1 MTNEQFSPDEPFDP
15 AQRGYRGVPAPRQ
28 TYISPGARPG
38 AMAGQPSREGQP
50 EMDPDDTLFDPQQA
64 GYRARPTM
72 GQQAGAALE
81 AGVREGVPMAAAT
94 QAAVSSLKLTA
105 PTMNPWVMGAGF
117 VGSGAAAYYATSQ
130 AMSGIGLRSPEQFPP
145 QLRPAAYAGES
156 FSASLAVLSAPYTAA
171 GFGIKLGDSVVG
183 NFFNSAVNLARTRPG
198 AFAAAEGGASLSAA
212 GGAYLAETV
221 APGNTLYR
229 MGAEVTLGLTNP
241 VNAVSW
247 AYDKSR
253 SLIGT
258 VAGEFNQQNVQN
270 KAWSWIRDTLE
281 SAGEDPETFVRILRD
296 NNIVDPAS
304 ATAAQI
310 TGSPAAAA
318 IEAYLGKSSSA
329 FKQESGAKLE
339 ATLDALRF
347 KVKGL
352 ESAAAASETPEGAKT
367 ALKLAAEVKY
377 EYYQALITGRV
388 TRANNEAVNNV
399 NTLIR
404 NNPDASASEI
414 SAMAREALDNSLKD
428 VRAVEAD
435 LWNNISAPGQ
445 FSTTNLRQAVD
456 EIYSQSA
463 FELRA
468 EKIPERVL
476 RLLERSEAGDP
487 PVTFTD
493 LKDFRSWLLE
503 NSRSAVEAGRSS
515 EASRLGQLAESIL
528 DDIDD
533 VMVTA
538 GNRAYDEARMFSRRL
553 NDVYTRSY
561 AGKAV
566 AVGKYGDR
574 IPPEV
579 LLRRA
584 TAGGDEQV
592 VLQLEDLS
600 RATSFLDEMQM
611 GTPRSAQNISD
622 MNDAQDQFVRLLAAA
637 SRDPK
642 TGLINPDKLRDFST
656 KRKELLTRFP
666 GVKADIDNAIKGG
679 DSLLRWQESADAL
692 YGIVRARPMT
702 KIMGSDAVTV
712 SRKAVISGNRASEIE
727 KLAKFAKGG
736 ATNKR
741 GVQVVSPQ
749 QAMDDLRQSMINAVS
764 ALASPSVADRGNV
777 LDIGRFRSIMF
788 DVAPDGQRPLADIL
802 VEKGVFDQSHVAN
815 MKKITNAFEAAIS
828 STQPPS
834 AITIQTTP
842 TERMVRAA
850 TKVLGSWMG
859 ASTRKVTG
867 GPGNIILATEGSNL
881 AQDILLRMPAA
892 NTMKMVEKL
901 MANPEMLQLVSSRG
915 MTPALH
921 QEKVGR
927 FYSWVIQSGLTE
939 GAKLGRPT
947 YEDEPEAPELFTQP
961 R

>member
-1 MTNEQFSPDEPFDP
+1 
-15 AQRGYRGVPAPRQ
+15 
-28 TYISPGARPG
+28 
-38 AMAGQPSREGQP
+38 MAGQPSREGQP
-50 EMDPDDTLFDPQQA
+50 EMDPDDTPFDPAQA
-64 GYRARPTM
+64 GYRSRPTM

-130 AMSGIGLRSPEQFPP
+130 AMGGLGLRSPEQFPP

-229 MGAEVTLGLTNP
+229 MGAEVTFGLTNP
-241 VNAVSW
+241 VNAASW

-253 SLIGT
+253 SMIST
-258 VAGEFNQQNVQN
+258 VAGEFNQQNIQN
-270 KAWSWIRDTLE
+270 KAWNWIRDTME
-281 SAGEDPETFVRILRD
+281 GAGEDPEAFVRILRD
-296 NNIVDPAS
+296 NNIVDPSS

-318 IEAYLGKSSSA
+318 IEAYLSKSSPA
-329 FKQESGAKLE
+329 FKQEVGAKLE

-347 KVKGL
+347 KIKGL
-352 ESAAAASETPEGAKT
+352 ESAAAASETPEGAAS

-377 EYYQALITGRV
+377 EYYQALIAGRV
-388 TRANNEAVNNV
+388 VRANNEAVNKV

-414 SAMAREALDNSLKD
+414 STMAREALDGSLKD
-428 VRAVEAD
+428 VRSVETD
-435 LWNNISAPGQ
+435 LWDNVIAPGR
-445 FSTTNLRQAVD
+445 FSTTNLKLAVE
-456 EIYSQSA
+456 EIYSKSA
-463 FELRA
+463 LELRDD
-468 EKIPERVL
+468 KIPDRVIK
-476 RLLERSEAGDP
+476 LLARSESGDP

-503 NSRSAVEAGRSS
+503 NTRVSVEAGKNS
-515 EASRLGQLAESIL
+515 EATRLGQLAEAIL
-528 DDIDD
+528 DDIDN
-533 VMVTA
+533 VMVTS
-538 GNRAYDEARMFSRRL
+538 GNRAYDEARMFSRKL

-600 RATSFLDEMQM
+600 RATSFLDEVGM
-611 GTPRSAQNISD
+611 GTARSAENIGM

-637 SRDPK
+637 SRDK
-642 TGLINPDKLRDFST
+642 DGLINPDKLREFST
-656 KRKELLTRFP
+656 KRKELLKRFP
-666 GVKADIDNAIKGG
+666 GVKADIDDAIKGG
-679 DSLLRWQESADAL
+679 DSLLRWQESADRL
-692 YGIVRARPMT
+692 YGIVRTRPMT

-764 ALASPSVADRGNV
+764 VMASPSVADRGNV

-815 MKKITNAFEAAIS
+815 MKKITNAFEAAMS
-828 STQPPS
+828 STRPPS
-834 AITIQTTP
+834 AVTIQTTP
-842 TERMVRAA
+842 TDRMVRAA

>member
-1 MTNEQFSPDEPFDP
+1 
-15 AQRGYRGVPAPRQ
+15 VPTVA
-28 TYISPGARPG
+28 AV
-38 AMAGQPSREGQP
+38 
-50 EMDPDDTLFDPQQA
+50 QA
-64 GYRARPTM
+64 GVA
-72 GQQAGAALE
+72 
-81 AGVREGVPMAAAT
+81 
-94 QAAVSSLKLTA
+94 SLKLTA

-130 AMSGIGLRSPEQFPP
+130 AMSGLGLRSPEQFPP
-145 QLRPAAYAGES
+145 RLRAAAYSGETLG
-156 FSASLAVLSAPYTAA
+156 ASLAILTAPYSAA
-171 GFGIKLGDSVVG
+171 GFNVKLGDSVVG
-183 NFFNSAVNLARTRPG
+183 NFFNAAVNMARTRPG

-229 MGAEVTLGLTNP
+229 MGAEVTFGLANP
-241 VNAVSW
+241 VNAAAW

-253 SLIGT
+253 SLVGA

-270 KAWSWIRDTLE
+270 RAWDWIRDTLE
-281 SAGEDPETFVRILRD
+281 SAGEDPELFVRILRE
-296 NNIVDPAS
+296 NNIVDPTS

-318 IEAYLGKSSSA
+318 IEAYLSKSSPA
-329 FKQESGAKLE
+329 FKQEVGAKFE

-347 KVKGL
+347 KIKGL
-352 ESAAAASETPEGAKT
+352 ESAAAASETPEGAAS

-377 EYYQALITGRV
+377 EYYQALIAGRV
-388 TRANNEAVNNV
+388 VRANNEAVDKV

-414 SAMAREALDNSLKD
+414 SVMAREALDGSLKD
-428 VRAVEAD
+428 VRSVETE
-435 LWNNISAPGQ
+435 LWDNVTAPGR
-445 FSTTNLRQAVD
+445 FSTTNLKLAVE
-456 EIYSQSA
+456 EIYSKSA
-463 FELRA
+463 LELRDD
-468 EKIPERVL
+468 KIPDRVI
-476 RLLERSEAGDP
+476 RLLARSESGEP

-493 LKDFRSWLLE
+493 LRDFRSWLLE
-503 NSRSAVEAGRSS
+503 NTRASVEAGRNS
-515 EASRLGQLAESIL
+515 EATRLGQLADAIL
-528 DDIDD
+528 DDLDA
-533 VMVTA
+533 VMVAA
-538 GNRAYDEARMFSRRL
+538 GNRSYDEARMFSRRL

-600 RATSFLDEMQM
+600 RATSFLDEVGM
-611 GTPRSAQNISD
+611 GTARSAENIGM

-637 SRDPK
+637 SRDK
-642 TGLINPDKLRDFST
+642 DGLINPDKLREFST
-656 KRKELLTRFP
+656 KRKELLKRFP
-666 GVKADIDNAIKGG
+666 GVKADIDDAVKGG
-679 DSLLRWQESADAL
+679 DSLLRWQESADRL
-692 YGIVRARPMT
+692 YGIVRTRPMT
-702 KIMGSDAVTV
+702 KIMGSDTVTI
-712 SRKAVISGNRASEIE
+712 SRKAITSGNRASEIQ

-736 ATNKR
+736 ATDKR

-749 QAMDDLRQSMINAVS
+749 QSMDDLRQSMINAVS
-764 ALASPSVADRGNV
+764 VMASPSVADRGNV

-802 VEKGVFDQSHVAN
+802 VENGVFDQSHVAN
-815 MKKITNAFEAAIS
+815 MKKITNAFEAAIR
-828 STQPPS
+828 STQPPT
-834 AITIQTTP
+834 AVTIQTTP
-842 TERMVRAA
+842 TQRLVRAA

-867 GPGNIILATEGSNL
+867 GPGNIILAAEGSNL

-892 NTMKMVEKL
+892 NTMTMVEKL
-901 MANPEMLQLVSSRG
+901 MANPEMLQLVSTRG

-921 QEKVGR
+921 QEKVGK
-927 FYSWVIQSGLTE
+927 FYSWIIQSGLTE